1 MVYTGLKPDYSTK
14 TYKPPQKNKKTKMS
28 QNTQYYTQ
36 RRQQNWSRN
45 QNTTR
50 FQTSIK
56 LGPVAHTVLVALMIV
71 ILGLIYV
78 TQATRITGY
87 DYQVREIDTQISEY
101 NEQKSELE
109 VESARLTA
117 LETIKN
123 SSVAK
128 EMTQPANTQ
137 YVQE

>member
-1 MVYTGLKPDYSTK
+1 
-14 TYKPPQKNKKTKMS
+14 MS
-28 QNTQYYTQ
+28 QNTNYYVS

-50 FQTSIK
+50 FQSAIK

-71 ILGLIYV
+71 TLGLIYV
-78 TQATRITGY
+78 TQATGKTSY
-87 DYQVREIDTQISEY
+87 DYQVQELDSQIADY

-117 LETIKN
+117 LETVKN

-128 EMTQPANTQ
+128 EMTSPADTQ